1 MHVVKQELQQP
12 IKDQYFYYDTV
23 NKDLVDINSI
33 DHRELKQ
40 TFNYNSTNINNSHT
54 NSTMVESL
62 KIVYPLSFID
72 SVNKKQLNLDSGL
85 FRDPKT
91 GNFYF

>member
-1 MHVVKQELQQP
+1 
-12 IKDQYFYYDTV
+12 
-23 NKDLVDINSI
+23 
-33 DHRELKQ
+33 
-40 TFNYNSTNINNSHT
+40 
-54 NSTMVESL
+54 MVESL

-91 GNFYF
+91 GKQFNLTLYCVCLCTLENE